1 MIVKSQKYSV
11 FPYPALKFENYICRW
26 KFNIEKIFPY
36 HGLSPLLVPAFSR
49 RYVIMRQKNSHASP
63 VIPSC
68 LDGTYPI
75 QKIKNV
81 QSSVSKKSF
90 PNSWVPKEVV
100 AVEGK
105 SFFYTYISQLWF
117 RLEIDCVIMKLNKK
131 HSLPSN
137 DTAWGRILELEK
149 DFLATD
155 SVTRNNGNYTTKRWS
170 KLNLMFDD
178 PYFT

>member
-137 DTAWGRILELEK
+137 DTAWGRIL
-149 DFLATD
+149 D
-155 SVTRNNGNYTTKRWS
+155 
-170 KLNLMFDD
+170 
-178 PYFT
+178 